1 MAIQASGSTIVR
13 VLVIA
18 ESSDRAAVVQ
28 RGLQLGG
35 YELAQVAA
43 PDDGLPSA
51 IACTRPDAIVL
62 QASSPDLDL
71 LDRIVDA
78 MRTAPLPLVIFA
90 ADSSQRAIE
99 HAVRAGAASYVVDG
113 LEAERIPA
121 IIRVAL
127 TRFAWQGS
135 LRNELDSVRQK
146 LAERKVVERAKGL
159 LMKSRGLSE
168 EQAYHALRRMA
179 MDRNR
184 RMGEV
189 ARAVIEMAELL
200 N

>member
-1 MAIQASGSTIVR
+1 VR
-13 VLVIA
+13 ILVIA

-28 RGLQLGG
+28 HGLQLGG
-35 YELAQVAA
+35 YESAQVTTLDEA
-43 PDDGLPSA
+43 LPSA
-51 IACTRPDAIVL
+51 IERTRPDAIVL
-62 QASSPDLDL
+62 QASSPGLDL

-78 MRTAPLPLVIFA
+78 MRSTPLPLVIFA
-90 ADSSQRAIE
+90 ADASQRAIE
-99 HAVRAGAASYVVDG
+99 HAVRAGAASYIVDG
-113 LEAERIPA
+113 LQAERIPA
-121 IIRVAL
+121 ILRVAV
-127 TRFAWQGS
+127 TRFEWQGS
-135 LRNELDSVRQK
+135 LRSELDSVRQK

-168 EQAYHALRRMA
+168 DQAYHALRRMA

-189 ARAVIEMAELL
+189 ARSVIEMAELL